1 MHRAGRW
8 RQIVQH
14 RPYRQFYTSE
24 FDYRLL
30 YSYAIYML
38 KNNHLIA
45 LGTVVQDSLSESSQE
60 LSASVIA
67 ALLSLYHWE
76 PTGTVELAN
85 ILSVRQPTATKLIDG
100 LVERD
105 WVVRGEKLGRFL
117 PLTLTAKGKRK
128 SIELQKS
135 RSDRVQQL
143 LSALSPTEQ
152 EEFGKLSRKLL
163 QAATTSREFAQRTCR
178 FCDHRVC
185 TGNACP
191 VGCRATEIEQM
202 HTS

>member
-1 MHRAGRW
+1 
-8 RQIVQH
+8 
-14 RPYRQFYTSE
+14 
-24 FDYRLL
+24 
-30 YSYAIYML
+30 ML
-38 KNNHLIA
+38 NNSHLIA
-45 LGTVVQDSLSESSQE
+45 LSTVIQDSLSESSQE
-60 LSASVIA
+60 LSPSAIA
-67 ALLSLYHWE
+67 ALLTLHHWE

-85 ILSVRQPTATKLIDG
+85 ILSVRQPTATKLVDG

-105 WVVRGEKLGRFL
+105 WVVRGEKLGRSL

-128 SIELQKS
+128 SRELQKL
-135 RSDRVQQL
+135 RGDRVQQL
-143 LSALSPTEQ
+143 LSVLSPNEQ

-163 QAATTSREFAQRTCR
+163 EAATTSREFAQHTCR

-185 TGNACP
+185 TGNDCP